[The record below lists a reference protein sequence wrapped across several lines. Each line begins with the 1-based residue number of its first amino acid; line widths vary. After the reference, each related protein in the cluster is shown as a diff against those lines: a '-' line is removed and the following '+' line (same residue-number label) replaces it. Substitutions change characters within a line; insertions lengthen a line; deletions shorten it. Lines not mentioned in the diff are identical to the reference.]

1 MRKGQPADA
10 ENTKRKVVAEPTISP
25 VPKKSPTSFLCT
37 YSLQREK
44 HSFGTEKSVGAT
56 VTYML
61 TLGTTK
67 NEAT

>member
-1 MRKGQPADA
+1 MLKILDERLLQNQQLA
-10 ENTKRKVVAEPTISP
+10 P

-37 YSLQREK
+37 YSLQRK
-44 HSFGTEKSVGAT
+44 KYSFGTEKPVGTT
-56 VTYML
+56 VTYMI